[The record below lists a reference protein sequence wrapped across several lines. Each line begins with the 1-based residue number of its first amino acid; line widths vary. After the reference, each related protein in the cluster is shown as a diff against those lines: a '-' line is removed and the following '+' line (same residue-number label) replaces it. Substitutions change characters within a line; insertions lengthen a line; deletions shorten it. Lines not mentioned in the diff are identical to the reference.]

1 MTLYLN
7 ELQQVRRLR
16 DPALRK
22 PNFAYGKQEHNVHH
36 KVDELAKRHYRRVT
50 TMLDGLYQ
58 AEGFDLLV
66 VGGHPH
72 EVSAFTDVL
81 PRPQR
86 DRLAGT
92 FTIDA
97 RTATANDVGREAQ
110 SIMDR
115 YERDDGGTVEHVAT
129 DTDLRRHV
137 VGALLRFPLP
147 PTP

>member
-1 MTLYLN
+1 MCVAVVDEASAVVWKLYLN
-7 ELQQVRRLR
+7 EIQQVRRLR

-22 PNFAYGKQEHNVHH
+22 PNFAYGKTE
-36 KVDELAKRHYRRVT
+36 ELAKRHYRRAT

-81 PRPQR
+81 PRPLR

-92 FTIDA
+92 FTIEA
-97 RTATANDVGREAQ
+97 HTATANDVGREA
-110 SIMDR
+110 
-115 YERDDGGTVEHVAT
+115 
-129 DTDLRRHV
+129 
-137 VGALLRFPLP
+137 
-147 PTP
+147 